1 MPGTRVDVL
10 RDIQVWLHDLNM
22 PNIFWLSGSPG
33 SGKTTIASTVVA
45 DFESFSGQFFFCHDQ
60 AEFCDPD
67 NLWRHLALDLALGN
81 NSLGKSIAQ
90 ALETQ
95 KANIRGLDI
104 SAQFEHLIVKPVQ
117 ELFQN
122 TVTPLLIVIDA
133 LDECDQYEK
142 LLPSVES
149 WSWKLPKFLKLLI
162 TSRRHPDIKSTLDSV
177 SHHIDLHTGKEVTD
191 QTSHDIEQYFT
202 IRFSAMTRLQTSSL
216 YSKWPGPAKISSLVK
231 KAAGLFIWAK
241 CAMDFIL
248 HRGGDME
255 ERLNVICSD
264 SGEGIYAIDTLYQRI
279 VSVAFQ
285 GLREAE
291 KNALSSVLGSIVI
304 AKNPLCASDIEQLLG
319 VRDALSIISQLI
331 PVLLISDT
339 GHLHICH
346 QSFTD
351 FLLDPKRSKDSW
363 VDSQKH
369 SLCLAGS
376 CMRFMSA
383 KLKFNFFDLKTSHIL
398 NKDIPNLM
406 DHIKKVK
413 STALDHASYFWATYL
428 QRYSDKTL
436 EEEILVQMEKFLMN
450 HLLHW
455 LEIMSLMGA
464 VNHAA
469 QLLLLAEN
477 WCKVSVL

>member
-10 RDIQVWLHDLNM
+10 TNIQVWLNDLNM
-22 PNIFWLSGSPG
+22 PNILWLSGSPG

-45 DFESFSGQFFFCHDQ
+45 DFESLSGQFFFCHDQ

-81 NSLGKSIAQ
+81 DALGKSIAQ
-90 ALETQ
+90 ALEIQ

-104 SAQFEHLIVKPVQ
+104 STQFEHLIVKPVQ
-117 ELFQN
+117 ELFQH
-122 TVTPLLIVIDA
+122 TVTPVLIVIDA
-133 LDECDQYEK
+133 LDECDKYEK
-142 LLPSVES
+142 LLPSLKS
-149 WSWKLPKFLKLLI
+149 WSWRLPKFLKLLV
-162 TSRRHPDIKSTLDSV
+162 TSRHYLDIKGTLDSV
-177 SHHIDLHTGKEVTD
+177 SNHIGLYTGEEVSD
-191 QTSHDIEQYFT
+191 QTSNDVEKYFT
-202 IRFSAMTRLQTSSL
+202 TRFSVVTRWQTSSL
-216 YSKWPGPAKISSLVK
+216 HLNWPGPAKISFLVK

-241 CAMDFIL
+241 CAMDFIS
-248 HRGGDME
+248 HRGGDTE

-264 SGEGIYAIDTLYQRI
+264 SGEGIDAIDTLYQHI
-279 VSVAFQ
+279 VFVAFQ
-285 GLREAE
+285 GLREPE
-291 KNALSSVLGSIVI
+291 KNSLSSVLGTIVI
-304 AKNPLCASDIEQLLG
+304 AKNPLRASDLEQLLG
-319 VRDALSIISQLI
+319 VRDALSIISQLS
-331 PVLLISDT
+331 PVLSISDT
-339 GHLHICH
+339 GHFHICH

-351 FLLDPKRSKDSW
+351 FLLDPKRSKAFW
-363 VDSQKH
+363 VDSQKY

-376 CMRFMSA
+376 CMKFMDA

-406 DHIKKVK
+406 DHIKNVK
-413 STALDHASYFWATYL
+413 YTALDHATYFWAIYL
-428 QRYSDKTL
+428 QKSSDMTL
-436 EEEILVQMEKFLMN
+436 AEEIMVQMEKFLMN